1 MPNLTLSHSGDM
13 DITSASISSGGT
25 LDVSYGLNATGKI
38 TGWTVTPDSGRKD
51 LESGDTI
58 TVRFTPQYSGT
69 VLTET
74 FTVSGVDLEGIG
86 RSDTSVIKQNFD
98 TNLQHYI
105 PNPQTTLPGVIL
117 NSSASTENYFEFNV
131 TLVGTDSNFCQVM
144 VFGGTGGAWPPAIW
158 YGYIGVPATSITLNV
173 DDQIVNSGVAT
184 VTVVPSGAITDF
196 RFSSSDDTIAS
207 IDNNGAITVKS
218 SGQVT
223 FCVTDLISNLT
234 DCKTVDVYTTN
245 NLVTAVYNV
254 PSPGSEIKAI
264 YNVCSNV
271 EYAIFDDGTVWTNEE
286 CPESGGNVTLNV
298 SFETSGLHTA
308 YIKTTDMTVPG
319 FNVLPAL
326 RSLYIPDGYE
336 LENNYHNSVWYS
348 GLQEIRLPSDLDVIP
363 YGYFGGSHIQS
374 INLPSS
380 LRAIEDGAFASTP
393 LTGITIPEGVTRI
406 GDSYNSFI
414 GAFST
419 CTGLTSVSL
428 PNTLTFIGNGTFT
441 KCTGLTEITIP
452 NGVTT
457 IGCDAF
463 GYCSGLTGITIPSSV
478 TFIDL
483 NAFRYCDGLTHITFE
498 GSVPPALGQ
507 NALDSTDR
515 TFPIYVPCG
524 AVDAYKAAYNTSY
537 IDYADRIVCAD
548 AVGYLTFNITSS
560 GQIKWSSNGGSLL
573 TIQYKLNDGQ
583 WINITSTSGQPVPTI
598 SVSQGDVVMFKGN
611 NQTYSESPYE
621 GLIYSN
627 SFRGSDCQFTL
638 TGNIMSLVY
647 GDDFNGS
654 SGRTLPENCGFSSLF
669 RDCSGLTDASRL
681 VLPLGVNEHCYDN
694 MFRNCKSLIAAP
706 ELPATVLANTC
717 YRSMFYNCES
727 LVSAPELLASVLFN
741 SCYESMFDGCKS
753 LNYIKCNASSFA
765 LNATYS
771 WLYGVSATG
780 TFIKVA
786 GVSWPS
792 GSSGIPTGWTVVE

>member
-1 MPNLTLSHSGDM
+1 M

-38 TGWTVTPDSGRKD
+38 TGWTVTPDSGRED

-105 PNPQTTLPGVIL
+105 PAPQTMLPGVIL

-234 DCKTVDVYTTN
+234 DCKTVNVYTTN

-271 EYAIFDDGTVWTNEE
+271 EYVIFDDGTVWTNEE

-326 RSLYIPDGYE
+326 RSLYIPDGYK
-336 LENNYHNSVWYS
+336 LENNYGNSVWYS
-348 GLQEIRLPSDLDVIP
+348 GLQEIRLPSDLDVVP

-380 LRAIEDGAFASTP
+380 LRTIGDGAFASSS
-393 LTGITIPEGVTRI
+393 LTGITIPEGVTTI
-406 GDSYNSFI
+406 GTSYNSFT

-428 PNTLTFIGNGTFT
+428 PNTLTFIGNGTFAQ
-441 KCTGLTEITIP
+441 CTGLTEITIP

-548 AVGYLTFNITSS
+548 AVDYLTFNITSPGYIEWGS
-560 GQIKWSSNGGSLL
+560 DGGVVY
-573 TIQYKLNDGQ
+573 TIQYKLNGGE
-583 WINITSTSGQPVPTI
+583 WTSI
-598 SVSQGDVVMFKGN
+598 SAAPSPSEDQRVSVLAGDVVK
-611 NQTYSESPYE
+611 
-621 GLIYSN
+621 
-627 SFRGSDCQFTL
+627 FRGYNQGYGAHNHYTGFGGSTCNFTL
-638 TGNIMSLVY
+638 SGNIMSLID
-647 GDDFNGS
+647 GDNFRGLN
-654 SGRTLPENCGFSSLF
+654 TLSPIYTF
-669 RDCSGLTDASRL
+669 RKMFYFCTGLTDATHLIMPATGLS
-681 VLPLGVNEHCYDN
+681 NYCYSS
-694 MFRNCKSLIAAP
+694 MFSGCTSLETAP
-706 ELPATVLANTC
+706 ELPATTLAQHCYQQMFKSCTSLTAAPVLPAGNIEKFA
-717 YRSMFYNCES
+717 YYEMFENCQ
-727 LVSAPELLASVLFN
+727 N
-741 SCYESMFDGCKS
+741 
-753 LNYIKCNASSFA
+753 LNYVNCRATSMVSGGFGTDEW
-765 LNATYS
+765 LN
-771 WLYGVSATG
+771 GVSQTG
-780 TFIKVA
+780 TFVKNPNMDWSS
-786 GVSWPS
+786 GV
-792 GSSGIPTGWTVVE
+792 SGIPTGWTVEEE